1 MAKKDIEKEN
11 IESDDEKVV
20 IKPKKKKLTSSQKR
34 KIIMKVM
41 GWIMAIAMIVGSLL
55 SIFGLLIYR

>member
-1 MAKKDIEKEN
+1 MAKKDINQENTEEKE
-11 IESDDEKVV
+11 EKVV
-20 IKPKKKKLTSSQKR
+20 IKPKKKKLTGSQKR
-34 KIIMKVM
+34 KLIMKVM

>member
-1 MAKKDIEKEN
+1 MAKKDIKNEN
-11 IESDDEKVV
+11 IEETEEKVV
-20 IKPKKKKLTSSQKR
+20 FKPKKKKLTGSQKR
-34 KIIMKVM
+34 KIVMKVM

>member
-1 MAKKDIEKEN
+1 MAKKDIKEKN
-11 IESDDEKVV
+11 IEETEEKIV
-20 IKPKKKKLTSSQKR
+20 IKPKKKKLTGSQKR